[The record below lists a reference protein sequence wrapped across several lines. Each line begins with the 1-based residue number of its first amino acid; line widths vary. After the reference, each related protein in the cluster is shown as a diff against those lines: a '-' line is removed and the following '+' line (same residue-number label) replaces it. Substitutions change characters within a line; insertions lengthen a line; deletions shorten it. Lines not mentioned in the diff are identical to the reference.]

1 MGDHYSGVRPLL
13 SPAGP
18 PQTAGPVSDAGQP
31 AHSLLSRRGE
41 LQGGLLEQ
49 GGSRDQEQHQEPGGP
64 AGLQPRHQREQQ
76 ALAEPHHQKYRHVSS
91 YSCTESYL
99 SISRLS
105 PPLPVKCCLRLPIVQ
120 ELSILISLH
129 TGMKTIINNPSPVRT
144 CNSLVSFFLSVCCDY
159 QSFLVGGSFLKR

>member
-49 GGSRDQEQHQEPGGP
+49 GRSRDQEQHQEPGGP
-64 AGLQPRHQREQQ
+64 AVLQPRHQREQQ
-76 ALAEPHHQKYRHVSS
+76 ALAEPHHQKYRHVS
-91 YSCTESYL
+91 TE
-99 SISRLS
+99 
-105 PPLPVKCCLRLPIVQ
+105 
-120 ELSILISLH
+120 
-129 TGMKTIINNPSPVRT
+129 
-144 CNSLVSFFLSVCCDY
+144 
-159 QSFLVGGSFLKR
+159 